1 MLRLKERGLL
11 DMKCSWAM
19 YAAPLL
25 LTMTVSCGRQQEQTT
40 QLPPAPPS
48 APAANAPAA
57 APGQYEVAAIADG
70 GGISGA
76 ITLSGAIPKLP
87 PHKTDKDPQV
97 CGTAPRDS
105 EKLIVNKSGG
115 VKNAVVMVLDV
126 KRGKPMPDAAKNAEI
141 DQKKCEYTPH
151 VQVMALNSEISMKNS
166 DPVLHNVQF
175 FQGDN
180 SLFNIA
186 QPVQGQVT
194 KHVIDK
200 PGPLYVECAVHGWMQ
215 GQVIVVDNPYYA
227 VTDENGKFSI
237 PELPPGKYQVKIWHE
252 YLGEQTKEI
261 TVAAKMDTA
270 LNMDLKDML
279 AAKNA
284 PAAAPGAPG
293 AAGAPADAAAGAN
306 AKPAGNE
313 VVIKMTEVQGSAG
326 TTYRFDPQQLTIK
339 VGTTVR
345 WVNASGEDG
354 PRHTSTDDPDWE
366 TPQTPA
372 VLPAGAPKWRTKFLT
387 NGLSETHTFTV
398 PGKYQYFC
406 ETHGPYGMVA
416 SITVEP

>member
-1 MLRLKERGLL
+1 MKRSWGL
-11 DMKCSWAM
+11 
-19 YAAPLL
+19 YAAPIML
-25 LTMTVSCGRQQEQTT
+25 MMIVSCGRQEQKSTE
-40 QLPPAPPS
+40 LPPAAPS
-48 APAANAPAA
+48 PAAGAPAAPA
-57 APGQYEVAAIADG
+57 GQYEVTTVTDG
-70 GGISGA
+70 GGIAGT
-76 ITLSGAIPKLP
+76 ITLSGALPKLP
-87 PHKTDKDPQV
+87 QHKTDKDPQV
-97 CGTAPRDS
+97 CGTTPRDS
-105 EKLIVNKSGG
+105 EKLLVSKSGG
-115 VKNAVVMVLDV
+115 VKNAVVMVLAV
-126 KRGKPMPDAAKNAEI
+126 NRGKAMPAAAQNAEI

-151 VQVMALNSEISMKNS
+151 VQVMAVNTEISLKNS
-166 DPVLHNVQF
+166 DPVLHNIQF
-175 FQGDN
+175 FRGDD

-186 QPVQGQVT
+186 QPVQGQVN
-194 KHVIDK
+194 KHAMDKAGVI
-200 PGPLYVECAVHGWMQ
+200 YVECAVHGWMQ
-215 GQVIVVDNPYYA
+215 GQVVVVDNPYYA

-237 PELPPGKYQVKIWHE
+237 VDLPPGKYQVKIWHE

-279 AAKNA
+279 AAKAAPAA
-284 PAAAPGAPG
+284 PAAASA
-293 AAGAPADAAAGAN
+293 AAAGDGN

-313 VVIKMTEVQGSAG
+313 VVIQMKEVQGTAG

-354 PRHTSTDDPDWE
+354 PKHTSTDDPDWE

-372 VLPAGAPKWRTKFLT
+372 VLPAGAPKWRTKFLS
-387 NGLSETHTFTV
+387 NGNSETHTFTV

-406 ETHGPYGMVA
+406 ETHGPYGMTA

>member
-1 MLRLKERGLL
+1 
-11 DMKCSWAM
+11 
-19 YAAPLL
+19 
-25 LTMTVSCGRQQEQTT
+25 
-40 QLPPAPPS
+40 
-48 APAANAPAA
+48 
-57 APGQYEVAAIADG
+57 
-70 GGISGA
+70 
-76 ITLSGAIPKLP
+76 
-87 PHKTDKDPQV
+87 DPQV

-252 YLGEQTKEI
+252 YLGEQTKEM

-279 AAKNA
+279 AAKAAPAPATGA
-284 PAAAPGAPG
+284 PAAAGG
-293 AAGAPADAAAGAN
+293 TAAAADAS

-313 VVIKMTEVQGSAG
+313 VVVQMREVQGTAG
-326 TTYRFDPQQLTIK
+326 TTYRFEPAQLTIK

-354 PRHTSTDDPDWE
+354 PKHT
-366 TPQTPA
+366 
-372 VLPAGAPKWRTKFLT
+372 
-387 NGLSETHTFTV
+387 
-398 PGKYQYFC
+398 
-406 ETHGPYGMVA
+406 
-416 SITVEP
+416 

>member
-1 MLRLKERGLL
+1 MNR
-11 DMKCSWAM
+11 SWAL
-19 YAAPLL
+19 YAAPILL
-25 LTMTVSCGRQQEQTT
+25 AILVSCGRQQEQNT
-40 QLPPAPPS
+40 QLPPAAPS
-48 APAANAPAA
+48 APAANAPAG
-57 APGQYEVAAIADG
+57 APGQYEVATVADG
-70 GGISGA
+70 GGISGT
-76 ITLSGAIPKLP
+76 ITLSGPVPKLP

-97 CGTAPRDS
+97 CGTTPRES
-105 EKLIVNKSGG
+105 EKLLISKSGG
-115 VKNAVVMVLDV
+115 VKNAVIMVMDAR
-126 KRGKPMPDAAKNAEI
+126 RGKAMPDAAKNAEI

-151 VQVMALNSEISMKNS
+151 VQVMAVNTEISMKNS

-175 FQGDN
+175 FKGDD

-194 KHVIDK
+194 KHIIDK

-215 GQVIVVDNPYYA
+215 GQVVVVDNPYYA

-237 PELPPGKYQVKIWHE
+237 ADLPPGKYQVKIWHE

-284 PAAAPGAPG
+284 PPAAPGAPG
-293 AAGAPADAAAGAN
+293 APAAAAGDAN
-306 AKPAGNE
+306 AKPTGPE
-313 VVIKMTEVQGSAG
+313 VVVKMVEVQGSAG
-326 TTYRFDPQQLTIK
+326 TTYRFEPADIKVK

-354 PRHTSTDDPDWE
+354 PRHTSTDDPEWE

-372 VLPAGAPKWRTKFLT
+372 VLPAGAQKWRTKFLT
-387 NGLSETHTFTV
+387 PNNSESHTFTT

-416 SITVEP
+416 SVTVEP